1 MRRINHSIRHG
12 YVVKIQNGFSK
23 KDAAVQSA
31 KAPAKALLGA
41 TIIAVMA
48 FYPIFAS
55 IESAGEYCR
64 TLFIVVAISLM
75 VSWLVSLTIT
85 PLQCMFM
92 LKVEAKQND
101 KESKL
106 LSLFRLLK
114 QDSLDVKRHYSA
126 HRFHR
131 GYSKTQVVHAVE

>member
-1 MRRINHSIRHG
+1 M
-12 YVVKIQNGFSK
+12 
-23 KDAAVQSA
+23 
-31 KAPAKALLGA
+31 ALLGA

-75 VSWLVSLTIT
+75 VSCLVSLTIP

-92 LKVEAKQND
+92 LKVEANSSD

-106 LSLFRLLK
+106 LSLFRRSLESALK
-114 QDSLDVKRHYSA
+114 NRTLTILAVVAMLAISLGTFSNVKQIFFPSSA
-126 HRFHR
+126 MTKITIDYCHGR
-131 GYSKTQVVHAVE
+131 GHDNSSHI